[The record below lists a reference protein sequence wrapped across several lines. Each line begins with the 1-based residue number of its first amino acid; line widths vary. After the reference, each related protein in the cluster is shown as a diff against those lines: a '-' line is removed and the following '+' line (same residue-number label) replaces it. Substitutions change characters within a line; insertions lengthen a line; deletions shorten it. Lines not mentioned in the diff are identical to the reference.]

1 LSYKVCHLTTV
12 HSPLD
17 DRIFYKECK
26 TLSEAGFDVVLMA
39 RHEKDEV
46 IDGIKIKALPKIKNR
61 VKRML
66 KLPWVAL
73 RKAREENA
81 AVYHFHDPELIP
93 AGLMLKLYGKK
104 VIYDVHEDVPRDI
117 LSKPYINP
125 YLAVALSHFSEWLE
139 NFSSKRFDAVVAAT
153 TYIGMRF
160 SKLNHRT
167 VVVNN
172 YPLLDE
178 MYGPVIW
185 EDRENC
191 VAYVGGISR
200 IRGIREIVR
209 SLELVDTKLLLAG
222 SFEDDELE
230 REIKSLPGWR
240 KVIYYGYIDRIK
252 VRDILQQVKVGVVTL
267 HPTLNYFEGLPIKLF
282 EYMSAG
288 IPVVASNFPLWKEI
302 VEGNNCG
309 ICVDPLKPKEIADAI
324 RYLLERS
331 EEAKEMGENG
341 RKAVEEKYNWET
353 ESKKLLQIYREL
365 LQEDQ
370 TKDYRPNLITKRIL
384 HFL

>member
-1 LSYKVCHLTTV
+1 MSYKVCHLTTV

-17 DRIFYKECK
+17 VRIFYKECK
-26 TLSEAGFDVVLMA
+26 TLHEAGLSVVLMA
-39 RHEKDEV
+39 QSEHDNV
-46 IDGIKIKALPKIKNR
+46 IDGIRIKALPRIQNR
-61 VKRML
+61 LNRML
-66 KLPWVAL
+66 KLPWIAL
-73 RKAREENA
+73 RKALDENA
-81 AVYHFHDPELIP
+81 DLYHFHDPELIP
-93 AGLMLKLYGKK
+93 AGLVLKLYGKK

-230 REIKSLPGWR
+230 REIKSMRGWE
-240 KVIYYGYIDRIK
+240 KVRYYGQVGRQK
-252 VRDILQQVKVGVVTL
+252 VREILATARVGLVTY
-267 HPTLNYFEGLPIKLF
+267 HPLKNHIESMPNKMF

-288 IPVVASNFPLWKEI
+288 IPVVVSDFPLWKEI

-309 ICVDPLKPKEIADAI
+309 ICVDPLKPKEIANAI
-324 RYLLERS
+324 RYLLEHS

-353 ESKKLLQIYREL
+353 ESEKLLQVYRRL
-365 LQEDQ
+365 LQ
-370 TKDYRPNLITKRIL
+370 KD
-384 HFL
+384 

>member
-17 DRIFYKECK
+17 DRIFYKECE
-26 TLSEAGFDVVLMA
+26 TLSEAGFDVVLIA

-46 IDGIKIKALPKIKNR
+46 IDGIKIKALPKIENR
-61 VKRML
+61 VKRIL
-66 KLPWVAL
+66 NLPWIAL
-73 RKAREENA
+73 RRALEEDA
-81 AVYHFHDPELIP
+81 DLYHFHDPELIP
-93 AGLMLKLYGKK
+93 AGLVLKLYGKK
-104 VIYDVHEDVPRDI
+104 VIYDVHEDVPRTV

-139 NFSSKRFDAVVAAT
+139 DFSSKRFDAVVTAT
-153 TYIGMRF
+153 SHIGVRF
-160 SKLNHRT
+160 SKINHRT

-172 YPLLDE
+172 YPLLNE
-178 MYGPVIW
+178 MYTPAAW
-185 EDRENC
+185 EERENC

-200 IRGIREIVR
+200 TRGIKEIVR

-222 SFEDDELE
+222 SFENDELE
-230 REIKSLPGWR
+230 QEIKCMRGWEKVKYYGQVGREKVREILGT
-240 KVIYYGYIDRIK
+240 
-252 VRDILQQVKVGVVTL
+252 VRVGLVTL
-267 HPTLNYFEGLPIKLF
+267 HPTKSYVESMPVKMF

-309 ICVDPLKPKEIADAI
+309 ICVDPLNPEEIANAI
-324 RYLLERS
+324 EYLLKHP

-341 RKAVEEKYNWET
+341 RRAVLGKYNWD
-353 ESKKLLQIYREL
+353 LAAQEL
-365 LQEDQ
+365 LKLYSEV
-370 TKDYRPNLITKRIL
+370 LL
-384 HFL
+384 

>member
-1 LSYKVCHLTTV
+1 MSYKVCHLTTV

-17 DRIFYKECK
+17 VRIFYKECK
-26 TLSEAGFDVVLMA
+26 TLHEAGLSVVLMA
-39 RHEKDEV
+39 QSEDDNV
-46 IDGIKIKALPKIKNR
+46 IDGIRIKALPKVKNR
-61 VKRML
+61 LSRML
-66 KLPWVAL
+66 QLPWIALSKAL
-73 RKAREENA
+73 RENA

-93 AGLMLKLYGKK
+93 VALILKLYGKK

-117 LSKPYINP
+117 LFKTYINP

-139 NFSSKRFDAVVAAT
+139 DFSAKRFDGVVTAT
-153 TYIGMRF
+153 SHIGLRF
-160 SKLNHRT
+160 SKINHRT

-172 YPLLDE
+172 YPLLNE
-178 MYGPVIW
+178 MYTPVIW

-200 IRGIREIVR
+200 IRGIKEIVR

-222 SFEDDELE
+222 RFEDEELE
-230 REIKSLPGWR
+230 QEIKSMRGWE
-240 KVIYYGYIDRIK
+240 KVKYYGQVGREK
-252 VRDILQQVKVGVVTL
+252 VKEILGTARVGIVTYHPVKN
-267 HPTLNYFEGLPIKLF
+267 HIESMPNKMF

-309 ICVDPLKPKEIADAI
+309 ICVDPLNPEEIANAI
-324 RYLLERS
+324 EYLLKHP

-341 RKAVEEKYNWET
+341 RRAVEEEYNWDK
-353 ESKKLLQIYREL
+353 ESRKLVEIYREL

-370 TKDYRPNLITKRIL
+370 TKDYRPNLRTKRIL

>member
-1 LSYKVCHLTTV
+1 MSYKVCHLTTV

-125 YLAVALSHFSEWLE
+125 YLAVALSHFSEWFE
-139 NFSSKRFDAVVAAT
+139 DFSSKRFDAVVTAT
-153 TYIGMRF
+153 THIGTRF

-178 MYGPVIW
+178 MYTPVVW

-200 IRGIREIVR
+200 IRGIKEIVR

-230 REIKSLPGWR
+230 HEIKSMRGWE
-240 KVIYYGYIDRIK
+240 KVKYYGQVGRQK
-252 VRDILQQVKVGVVTL
+252 VREILGTARVGLVTL
-267 HPTLNYFEGLPIKLF
+267 HPVKNYIESMPVKMF

-288 IPVVASNFPLWKEI
+288 IPVVASNFPIWKEI
-302 VEGNNCG
+302 IEGNNCG
-309 ICVDPLKPKEIADAI
+309 ICVDPLCPEEIANAI
-324 RYLLERS
+324 EYLLEYS

-341 RKAVEEKYNWET
+341 RRAVLSKYNWD
-353 ESKKLLQIYREL
+353 LAAQEL
-365 LQEDQ
+365 LKLYSEV
-370 TKDYRPNLITKRIL
+370 LS
-384 HFL
+384 